1 MSGVFRSKE
10 SEICRIV
17 KGKKKKKTKE
27 NRERWYP
34 RYQSLCAPGTFH
46 LQALFRGCKLST
58 PQSNGPLNGQ
68 SYSFSLITSSSFF
81 AAKPAPKLTRQ
92 SKWIWRPRP
101 PPPAPLALPLS
112 FYSSAAAGSA
122 NVPVSAFSS
131 SSFSR
136 RCFSSS
142 LRCFS
147 NARNLRFS
155 SASRLIL
162 SFLSRKT

>member
-17 KGKKKKKTKE
+17 KGERKKTKE

-81 AAKPAPKLTRQ
+81 AAKPAPKLTGQ

-101 PPPAPLALPLS
+101 PLLSLSLSLVTPLQRQAPPTCQSLPSPAAPFRDAASPRACAASPTLAT
-112 FYSSAAAGSA
+112 
-122 NVPVSAFSS
+122 
-131 SSFSR
+131 
-136 RCFSSS
+136 C
-142 LRCFS
+142 
-147 NARNLRFS
+147 
-155 SASRLIL
+155 ASPRP
-162 SFLSRKT
+162 RA